1 MAITVPPRMR
11 QWARN
16 AHIGTHREKEKLR
29 IGAPS
34 NAHPLGE
41 VVVDSIERA
50 ADERRDMSR
59 TQEAVPVRCRT
70 ISISS
75 LVRRD
80 AKTRDL
86 PLLFKGNDFASTD
99 IRPAFP
105 SRP

>member
-1 MAITVPPRMR
+1 MAITRHSCASG
-11 QWARN
+11 ARS
-16 AHIGTHREKEKLR
+16 AHIGTHREKGKLH

-34 NAHPLGE
+34 DAE
-41 VVVDSIERA
+41 FS

-59 TQEAVPVRCRT
+59 TQQAVPVRCRT

-75 LVRRD
+75 LVRRN
-80 AKTRDL
+80 ANTRDL

-99 IRPAFP
+99 IRPALP